1 MEGTAGGYKAA
12 PTSLS
17 LRVTATSVALSGQQ
31 KMQSLK
37 AISLRQALRGQAG
50 SKTWL
55 LHYGTDL
62 PWARSTAC
70 GFRYLCIKS
79 STTDWDCILL
89 FLQQLVRSGKR
100 EGVSHSLEERST
112 IFTWHIKSLLHN
124 MRFQYKAI
132 KEFVVVVVFLM
143 INKYSIQAKSFLWIL
158 VFTELHLNYYQT
170 DCFTLV
176 VCNIQC
182 FIHIV

>member
-1 MEGTAGGYKAA
+1 
-12 PTSLS
+12 
-17 LRVTATSVALSGQQ
+17 
-31 KMQSLK
+31 
-37 AISLRQALRGQAG
+37 
-50 SKTWL
+50 
-55 LHYGTDL
+55 
-62 PWARSTAC
+62 
-70 GFRYLCIKS
+70 
-79 STTDWDCILL
+79 
-89 FLQQLVRSGKR
+89 
-100 EGVSHSLEERST
+100 
-112 IFTWHIKSLLHN
+112 